1 MTRALVA
8 IFALVLSAQS
18 GFADAVDTARDAAR
32 NLTAATVAL
41 SEAER
46 ASDRVAALT
55 QTIQAYEEG
64 LSALRDGLRT
74 AALREGTL
82 HSVYQARTAE
92 VAQLLGV
99 LMSIEQTD
107 GPFLLLHPAGP
118 LGTARAGML
127 VADITPAL
135 AAQVA
140 TLQADL
146 QEMTDLRSVRENA
159 AGLLQDGLQAIQ
171 AARSEL
177 SRAIS
182 DRSELPR
189 RLGEDMEVLRTLL
202 VASDTLDAFAQG
214 LAANALPAGDSPV
227 RSFIHARGNVR
238 LPVRGVVLRAAN
250 EPDAAGVRR
259 PGILLATGPGALVTA
274 PWSATVR
281 YLGPLLDYG
290 NVIIL
295 EPAEGYLMVLAGL
308 EVVYGGVGDVVPDG
322 AALGLMPQTGV
333 AQNIGGQTEQALA
346 SATDRRETLYLE
358 LRENG
363 NTVDPSGWFALSGAR
378 N

>member
-127 VADITPAL
+127 VADITPAG